1 MLRGR
6 RRQHPRIDYRS
17 RPREQRKALRLAL
30 SWLAISLIAACRATG
45 EEAKPKADAPRVLQG
60 TTAARWK
67 PCACPVREP
76 AAKAKPSLTHGPVLG
91 AVSDRSIKVWAR
103 SGGREKLSVRLWP
116 ADSEAEMRCSAPV
129 PFAKDEDGTAVA
141 SLEGLE
147 PSTAYV
153 YRLEL
158 IGEGESCGTAA
169 SSAKTFRTLPK
180 AGSPARVRFAVG
192 ADVQGSD
199 IPGFT
204 GIAATKP
211 DFVLMIGD
219 NVYADA
225 DGHVAGDFSASWKR
239 YRKLYQKVWGGA
251 QFRQLFSRTPVFMTW
266 DDHEIMENYWKGKDE
281 LRYGVARSLFDSY
294 QANHNPNPI
303 HPGELY
309 YSFQAGD
316 IGFFVLDVRTHR
328 DSNEGKQRTDPTK
341 TMLGAA
347 QRKALEDWLAN
358 DPSRVRVIVSAVIF
372 STVRTTGADS
382 WRAFEVERLALL
394 AAIAAHGEKATIILS
409 GDQHWSAVLRNTVDK
424 PARYTVYE
432 FQTTPLGS
440 GLRPAPEKVNDSVLA
455 LDNTHRVFGLFDID
469 TRSDPPRLD
478 FTLCAVGEPCNPH
491 NEPPPRSIDPQT
503 ATVPYSLSFVTSD
516 GGFVLQEA
524 K

>member
-1 MLRGR
+1 MRRGR

-17 RPREQRKALRLAL
+17 ARREQWKALRLAL
-30 SWLAISLIAACRATG
+30 PWLVIGLFAACRATG
-45 EEAKPKADAPRVLQG
+45 DEPRAQRARVLQA
-60 TTAARWK
+60 TSATRWQ
-67 PCACPVREP
+67 PCVCPLREP
-76 AAKAKPSLTHGPVLG
+76 APNAEPRLTHGPLLG

-103 SGGREKLSVRLWP
+103 AGGNEKLTVRLWP
-116 ADSEAEMRCSAPV
+116 ADSEAQARCSEPI
-129 PFAKDEDGTAVA
+129 PFKKDEDRAAVA
-141 SLEGLE
+141 SLVGLE

-153 YRLEL
+153 YRVEL
-158 IGEGESCGTAA
+158 IAEGESCGTAA

-192 ADVQGSD
+192 ADVEGGD
-199 IPGFT
+199 VPGFA
-204 GIAATKP
+204 GIAVTKP

-225 DGHVAGDFSASWKR
+225 DGHVEGDFDATFKR
-239 YRKLYQKVWGGA
+239 YRKLYQRVWGGP
-251 QFRQLFSRTPVFMTW
+251 QFRRLFSSTPVFMTW
-266 DDHEIMENYWKGKDE
+266 DDHEIMENYWAGKDE

-303 HPGELY
+303 DPGELY
-309 YSFQAGD
+309 YSFQAGN

-328 DSNEGKQRTDPTK
+328 DSNEGKLRTDPTK

-347 QRKALEDWLAN
+347 QRKALQAWLAN
-358 DPSRVRVIVSAVIF
+358 DSSRVRVIVSPVIF

-382 WRAFEVERLALL
+382 WRAFEAERLALL
-394 AAIAAHGEKATIILS
+394 DAIAAHGEKTTIILS
-409 GDQHWSAVLRNTVDK
+409 GDQHWSAVLRNGVGK
-424 PARYTVYE
+424 PERYTVYE

-440 GLRPAPEKVNDSVLA
+440 GLRPAPEKLNDSVLA

-478 FTLCAVGEPCNPH
+478 FTLCAVGAPCKPHAEPA
-491 NEPPPRSIDPQT
+491 PRSIDQHT
-503 ATVPYSLSFVTSD
+503 ATIPYSISFVASD
-516 GGFVLQEA
+516 RGFVLQEA

>member
-17 RPREQRKALRLAL
+17 RPREQWKALRLAL
-30 SWLAISLIAACRATG
+30 PWLAIGLFTACHSSCD
-45 EEAKPKADAPRVLQG
+45 EAEPSPQLQRVLQG
-60 TTAARWK
+60 TTATRWQ

-76 AAKAKPSLTHGPVLG
+76 AQQAKASLTHGPVLG

-103 SGGREKLSVRLWP
+103 SGGKEELAIRLWP
-116 ADSEAEMRCSAPV
+116 ADSEAQARCSAPV
-129 PFAKDEDGTAVA
+129 PFAKDEDATAVA
-141 SLEGLE
+141 LLEELE
-147 PSTAYV
+147 PGTAYT
-153 YRLEL
+153 YRIEL
-158 IGEGESCGTAA
+158 IGEGDSCGTAA

-180 AGSPARVRFAVG
+180 AGSAARIRFAVG
-192 ADVQGSD
+192 ADVQGAD
-199 IPGFT
+199 IPGFA

-225 DGHVAGDFSASWKR
+225 YDHVPGDFDASFKR
-239 YRKLYQKVWGGA
+239 YRTLYQEVWRGA
-251 QFRQLFSRTPVFMTW
+251 QFQQLFSTTPVFMMW
-266 DDHEIMENYWKGKDE
+266 DDHEIMENYWKGKDD
-281 LRYGVARSLFDSY
+281 LRYGVARSLFESY
-294 QANHNPNPI
+294 QANHNPNPV

-309 YSFQAGD
+309 YSFQAGNV
-316 IGFFVLDVRTHR
+316 GFFVLDVRSHR
-328 DSNEGKQRTDPTK
+328 DSNEGKQRIDPTK

-358 DPSRVRVIVSAVIF
+358 DSSRVHVIVSPVIF

-382 WRAFEVERLALL
+382 WRAFETERLALL
-394 AAIAAHGEKATIILS
+394 DAIATHGKKTTFIVS

-440 GLRPAPEKVNDSVLA
+440 GLRPAPEKTNDSVLA
-455 LDNTHRVFGLFDID
+455 LDNTHLVFGLFDID
-469 TRSDPPRLD
+469 TQVEPPRMD
-478 FTLCAVGEPCNPH
+478 FTLCAVGKACKPH
-491 NEPPPRSIDPQT
+491 AEPPPRSIDHHT
-503 ATVPYSLSFVTSD
+503 ATVPYSLSFVASD
-516 GGFVLQEA
+516 RGFVL
-524 K
+524 KTP